1 MATLYPIRIGALRFF
16 VNPTKIKVDKRS
28 QIQELRTMGGTVFQV
43 WPDLP
48 DEISFEGMAYG
59 YRSISE
65 LRGLQQQIQRDPA
78 NKLTT
83 LTYKNKT
90 YKIYIRSVSVEA
102 DADNPRQ
109 FRYSISCVS
118 KQPFGLDTMP
128 IGQLP
133 GIKAEFDFAA
143 AQLQSASQAIA
154 SLPFEVAN
162 NLSAVYG
169 QIFGTTG
176 SSQHGLGL
184 FIGRPRSGPF
194 SA

>member
-1 MATLYPIRIGALRFF
+1 MATLYPIVIGSLRFF

-65 LRGLQQQIQRDPA
+65 LRGMQQQIQRDPS

-83 LTYKNKT
+83 LKYKNKT
-90 YKIYIRSVSVEA
+90 YSVYIRSLSVEA

-109 FRYSISCVS
+109 FRYQIACVS
-118 KQPFGLDTMP
+118 KEPFGLDTMP
-128 IGQLP
+128 IGQMP
-133 GIKAEFDFAA
+133 GIKAEFDFQA
-143 AQLQSASQAIA
+143 AQLRSATEAIA
-154 SLPFEVAN
+154 SLPQELAD
-162 NLSAVYG
+162 NLSSVYG
-169 QIFGTTG
+169 QITGKTG
-176 SSQHGLGL
+176 SAQHGLGI

-194 SA
+194 SS